1 MKLKNLWI
9 ITMML
14 SSLFLIA
21 TFSVEAA
28 DVTIKDGPGD
38 VNSLDI
44 NGNTTLIT
52 FSPEIDVNDLDLLE
66 ATYTL
71 QGTQVTLTLQVK
83 GLIKNQGK
91 YVDFSSEDFD
101 LNSTLN
107 FVEYGFTLST
117 SSDDYTIQYINMTC
131 NFTSNTRTQNLPS
144 SDFSVNGNTLTVTFP
159 LTSADE
165 TYQSLAVES
174 SFTKINLSQLYN
186 PPSDGN
192 IENYFIWL
200 TDSAPNPPLAASFEE
215 ISNVG
220 SIGETIQFS
229 GTVDTTTGQ
238 PPYTYHWDFGDQS
251 TSAVLNPTHV
261 YTKAGEYTY
270 NFTVTDNAGATAS
283 QTGTITI
290 TQEGGGGSSL
300 STQMILFIAILL
312 IIIVIGVIIIV
323 WIIRRR

>member
-1 MKLKNLWI
+1 MKLKNLCVI
-9 ITMML
+9 IMIV

-28 DVTIKDGPGD
+28 DVTIKDGTGD

-52 FSPEIDVNDLDLLE
+52 FSPEINVDNLDIIE

-83 GLIKNQGK
+83 GLIQNQGK
-91 YVDFSSEDFD
+91 YVDFSSENFD
-101 LNSTLN
+101 LNSTIN

-117 SSDDYTIQYINMTC
+117 SSDEYTIRYINRTC
-131 NFTSNTRTQNLPS
+131 NFTSNTESQNLPS

-159 LTSADE
+159 FTSADE
-165 TYQSLAVES
+165 TYQDFSVET
-174 SFTKINLSQLYN
+174 SFTKMNLSQLSN
-186 PPSDGN
+186 PPSDVDVSS
-192 IENYFIWL
+192 YFIWL
-200 TDSAPNPPLAASFEE
+200 TDGAPNPPLAASIEE
-215 ISNVG
+215 AQNVG
-220 SIGETIQFS
+220 SLGETIQFN
-229 GTVDTTTGQ
+229 GTIDTTTGQ
-238 PPYTYHWDFGDQS
+238 PPYSYHWDFGDHS
-251 TSAVLNPTHV
+251 TSTVLNPTHV

-270 NFTVTDNAGATAS
+270 NFTVTDYAGATAS

-300 STQMILFIAILL
+300 STQMTLFIAILL
-312 IIIVIGVIIIV
+312 IIIVIGVVVIV
-323 WIIRRR
+323 WIIRR